1 MDKDRDGMLSQEEL
15 QQYSSLTPSFVQRVF
30 ECSHIFEGKMDYKSF
45 IDFAIAM
52 ENKDTKEGIAVFYIL
67 LYSIFLEYLILI
79 HVVI

>member
-1 MDKDRDGMLSQEEL
+1 MLSQEEL